1 MKRAGTPDP
10 SHLIKSAALWRMR
23 AEEMRT
29 LADDCVDPTA
39 RAMMLRI
46 AADYDRL
53 AKHADDRASQD
64 SLMVRVM
71 GDYDEL
77 IGRRDPANSNKP

>member
-1 MKRAGTPDP
+1 MPTIDFTAA
-10 SHLIKSAALWRMR
+10 KSSAQHWRMR

-29 LADDCVDPTA
+29 IAEETRGSTA
-39 RAMMLRI
+39 RAMMPRI

-53 AKHADDRASQD
+53 AKHADNRASQD
-64 SLMVRVM
+64 SLMLRVM

-77 IGRRDPANSNKP
+77 IGRGNEANSNKP

>member
-1 MKRAGTPDP
+1 MPTIDFTAA
-10 SHLIKSAALWRMR
+10 KSSAELWRMR

-29 LADDCVDPTA
+29 IAEETRDSTA
-39 RAMMLRI
+39 RAMMPRI

-64 SLMVRVM
+64 SLTLRVM
-71 GDYDEL
+71 SDYDEL
-77 IGRRDPANSNKP
+77 IGRGNAANSNRP

>member
-10 SHLIKSAALWRMR
+10 SHIINNASHWRMR
-23 AEEMRT
+23 AEEIRT
-29 LADDCVDPTA
+29 LADECLDPTPK
-39 RAMMLRI
+39 AMMLRI

-64 SLMVRVM
+64 SLMLRVM
-71 GDYDEL
+71 GDYDKL
-77 IGRRDPANSNKP
+77 IGRGNAANSNKP